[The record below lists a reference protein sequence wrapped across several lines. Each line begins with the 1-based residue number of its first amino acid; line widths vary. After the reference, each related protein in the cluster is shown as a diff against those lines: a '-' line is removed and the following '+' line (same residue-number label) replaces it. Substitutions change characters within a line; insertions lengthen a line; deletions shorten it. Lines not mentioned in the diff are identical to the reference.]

1 MKRLTGILLSLMVVL
16 QAFVVP
22 TFADENETTEYWS
35 TMESFGVVDS
45 KMNRNGTFTVADMS
59 MMIYN
64 LLNITGDSIPE
75 ATRQIYTDV
84 DRWHW
89 GAGYIEWL
97 YNNRVYTGD
106 GSGVLEPDR
115 PAMLSDVCTVA
126 LNLLGYIDLMNNTK
140 DDTEVV
146 KKAAQIDLLSSK
158 VNKTEHEVTYDE
170 FASICYELLFTDV
183 IEPVFSTKKEYTRGG
198 EFITEVLDI
207 NHNKGIMLGANGY
220 SLDSNYCDVDE
231 VIIDGYRY
239 DILLNS
245 DYTDYI
251 GYRVKYYYDSEEE
264 LLIAAVPFKNKEI
277 IIKSENI
284 LRYQNGIYTFE
295 IDGRKKTEKC
305 EDVLLLYNGKI
316 TTKRDAFTPAYGQVR
331 LIDND
336 SDGKFECVISEDA
349 VNIIL
354 EKIVDGIV
362 YGKNTDVSGKK
373 YAIDTTELEMVRF
386 VGNTVPV
393 EELKEN
399 TIVSAVISEDGKY
412 GTFYI
417 STDKTTGIID
427 GFDDGK
433 IIVDGVEYQEADNM
447 YNPNAITS
455 SGSSIEICIDVYG
468 GIASIVGTEENKY
481 LFGYLMS
488 VWEDILEEKLILKL
502 LTSDGGILKLYTSDR
517 LIIDGVRIQTLEAA
531 KNKLRVDE
539 VIKYRLTNG
548 EIRYI
553 DTAARNSGFS
563 DFKISSDRDSLT
575 MIAKGANM
583 LYKSSPQ
590 IFKYYG
596 NEVMDVHAEVAVN
609 DDTLVFFVDMTDKSR
624 DDGDYYVG
632 DRTSLRDDL
641 EAGVQAY
648 TTDADSLFAEVVV
661 VKHSANVL
669 LSTKFTIVDKVLKTV
684 NEDDEIVW
692 RIRGLNNGNEID
704 VIVPDE
710 SLLKDIDKGS
720 IIRYQTNKYGE
731 VKTISNIYG
740 RNGTGEVNT
749 RGNHSWTSGSSGV
762 NANVRAVVGYIQ
774 ERNGTVAR
782 FKFKNNASYDEL
794 FNLKNCNVYVYDEA
808 NMPRLRNGTI
818 DDLYDYAHYGSA
830 CDEVIICTRA
840 ANVSD
845 VFFIKR

>member
-1 MKRLTGILLSLMVVL
+1 MKRLTSILLSLMVVL
-16 QAFVVP
+16 QAFAVP

-35 TMESFGVVDS
+35 TMQSFGVVDS
-45 KMNRNGTFTVADMS
+45 EQNRSSTFTIADMS
-59 MMIYN
+59 KMIYN
-64 LLNITGDSIPE
+64 LLNVADDSIPE

-89 GAGYIEWL
+89 AAGYIEWL

-126 LNLLGYIDLMNNTK
+126 LNLLGYIDLMNNTN
-140 DDTEVV
+140 DNTDVV
-146 KKAAQIDLLSSK
+146 KKAVQIDLLSSK

-183 IEPVFSTKKEYTRGG
+183 IEPVFSTKKAYTRGG

-264 LLIAAVPFKNKEI
+264 LLIAAIPLKNEEI

-284 LRYQNGIYTFE
+284 LRYQNSTYTFE
-295 IDGRKKTEKC
+295 ENGRKKTEKC

-316 TTKRDAFTPAYGQVR
+316 TTNRNAFTPTYGQVR

-373 YAIDTTELEMVRF
+373 YAIDTTKLEIVKF

-433 IIVDGVEYQEADNM
+433 IIVDGVEYPEADNM

-455 SGSSIEICIDVYG
+455 SGSSIEISIDVYG
-468 GIASIVGTEENKY
+468 GIASIVGTDENKY

-488 VWEDILEEKLILKL
+488 VREDLIEEKLILKI
-502 LTSDGGILKLYTSDR
+502 LTGDGGILKLYTSDR
-517 LIIDGVRIQTLEAA
+517 LIIDGVRMQTLDAA
-531 KNKLRVDE
+531 KNSLMVDE
-539 VIKYRLTNG
+539 VIRYRLTNG

-553 DTAARNSGFS
+553 DTATRNSGFS
-563 DFKISSDRDSLT
+563 NFRISSDRDSLT

-596 NEVMDVHAEVAVN
+596 TAMDVHAEFAIN
-609 DDTLVFFVDMTDKSR
+609 DDTLVFFVPTTTEYW
-624 DDGDYYVG
+624 DDDDYYVG

-641 EAGVQAY
+641 TAETQAY
-648 TTDADSLFAEVVV
+648 VTSSDALFAEVVV
-661 VKHSANVL
+661 VKYSTDVL
-669 LSTKFTIVDKVLKTV
+669 LATKFTIVDKVSLTV
-684 NEDDEIVW
+684 NDDDEVVG
-692 RIRGLNNGNEID
+692 RIRGLNNGDEID
-704 VIVPDE
+704 VLVPDQ
-710 SLLKDIDKGS
+710 SLLTDIDKGS
-720 IIRYQTNKYGE
+720 IIRYQANKDGE
-731 VKTISNIYG
+731 VKSISNIYG
-740 RNGTGEVNT
+740 RNGTGSVNT
-749 RGNHSWTSGSSGV
+749 SATHSWTQGSSGV
-762 NANVRAVVGYIQ
+762 NANVRVVLGYVQ

-782 FKFKNNASYDEL
+782 FKFKNNVSTDEL